1 MGLGVVNGLGPDVD
15 GIYACSLTCSSGSF
29 TVSTVTGLGG
39 LRGGTSLY
47 EAEVGL
53 RLGIPVEGPFKF
65 GGGGALDGGGGTACR
80 TGT

>member
-1 MGLGVVNGLGPDVD
+1 MGVGVVNGLGTDVF
-15 GIYACSLTCSSGSF
+15 GIYACSLTYSSGSF
-29 TVSTVTGLGG
+29 TVSTVAGLGG

-53 RLGIPVEGPFKF
+53 RLGIPVDGPFKLC
-65 GGGGALDGGGGTACR
+65 GGGALDGGGGTGCR